1 MVRNVSALFRV
12 LRQESENDMTVQLVE
27 TWTEDGIRLHGAL
40 TESAGDGPDDT
51 AVDALVL
58 LSGVGSNFYG
68 SSLMATLADAACHV
82 GIAALR
88 VNTRGHDMISTA
100 HTRDGGRLIGAAYE
114 IVDDCRF
121 DVTAWVGLLVE
132 RGYQRIGLLGHS
144 LGALKVLYSQA
155 KQPHQAVS
163 RVIAVSPPR
172 LSHDAFQLGP
182 QSHEFRSSFRRATE
196 LSENGQS
203 DELFKATF
211 PFPLVMSAAT
221 YLDKYGPESRYD
233 LTKFAADVAVPTCLM
248 FGEVELQSGGIA
260 FAGIDERVRELDWK
274 SPPVVRTIA
283 GANHFYAGTAAEL
296 CSAVV
301 EFLRS

>member
-1 MVRNVSALFRV
+1 MTTNV
-12 LRQESENDMTVQLVE
+12 ELVE
-27 TWTEDGIRLHGAL
+27 AWTADGLRLHGAL
-40 TESAGDGPDDT
+40 NDGASAIVE
-51 AVDALVL
+51 ASNVDALVL

-68 SSLMATLADAACHV
+68 SSLMAALADAACRAGV
-82 GIAALR
+82 AALR

-100 HTRDGGRLIGAAYE
+100 QTREGGRLVGAAYE

-121 DVTAWVGLLVE
+121 DVAAWIELLVE
-132 RGYQRIGLLGHS
+132 RGYQRIALLGHS
-144 LGALKVLYSQA
+144 LGALKVLYSEA
-155 KQPHQAVS
+155 KQPHPAVS

-172 LSHDAFQLGP
+172 LSHDAFLLGP

-196 LSENGQS
+196 LAEAGQS
-203 DELFKATF
+203 DELFRATF

-233 LTKFAADVAVPTCLM
+233 LTKFAADVAVSTCFT
-248 FGEVELQSGGIA
+248 FGEIELHSGGIA

-296 CSAVV
+296 CSAVF

>member
-1 MVRNVSALFRV
+1 MS
-12 LRQESENDMTVQLVE
+12 MQLVD
-27 TWTEDGIRLHGAL
+27 TWTADGLRLHGAFSEPASDSL
-40 TESAGDGPDDT
+40 EASSI
-51 AVDALVL
+51 DALVL

-68 SSLMATLADAACHV
+68 SSLMATLADAACQAGV
-82 GIAALR
+82 AALR

-100 HTRDGGRLIGAAYE
+100 QTRDGGRLVGAAYE

-121 DVTAWVGLLVE
+121 DLPAWIDLLVE
-132 RGYQRIGLLGHS
+132 RGYRRIGLLGHS

-155 KQPHQAVS
+155 KQPHAAVS
-163 RVIAVSPPR
+163 RLIAVSPPR
-172 LSHDAFQLGP
+172 LSHDAFLLGP
-182 QSHEFRSSFRRATE
+182 QFHEFRASFRRATE
-196 LSENGQS
+196 LTAAGQA

-233 LTKFAADVAVPTCLM
+233 LTKFAADVAVPTCLT

-260 FAGIDERVRELDWK
+260 FAGLDERVGELDWK

-296 CSAVV
+296 CSAVL
-301 EFLRS
+301 EFLRSQGLSGD

>member
-1 MVRNVSALFRV
+1 MSI
-12 LRQESENDMTVQLVE
+12 QLVE
-27 TWTEDGIRLHGAL
+27 TWTVDGLRLHGAL
-40 TESAGDGPDDT
+40 SAEAPVDGKKPGI
-51 AVDALVL
+51 DALVL
-58 LSGVGSNFYG
+58 LSGVGSNFYS
-68 SSLMATLADAACHV
+68 SSLMSSLSDAMNRAGIATLR
-82 GIAALR
+82 I
-88 VNTRGHDMISTA
+88 NTRGHDTISTVQ
-100 HTRDGGRLIGAAYE
+100 TRDGGRLIGAACE

-121 DVTAWVGLLVE
+121 DVTAWVELLLSH
-132 RGYQRIGLLGHS
+132 GYERIGLLGHS

>member
-1 MVRNVSALFRV
+1 MS
-12 LRQESENDMTVQLVE
+12 TQLVE
-27 TWTEDGIRLHGAL
+27 AWTADGLRLHGAL
-40 TESAGDGPDDT
+40 NEDAPTRSENASI
-51 AVDALVL
+51 DALIL

-68 SSLMATLADAACHV
+68 SSLMATQADAACGS

-88 VNTRGHDMISTA
+88 VNTRGHDMVSTA
-100 HTRDGGRLIGAAYE
+100 QTREGGRLAGAAYE

-121 DVTAWVGLLVE
+121 DVTAWIDLLVE

-155 KQPHQAVS
+155 KQPHPAVS

-172 LSHDAFQLGP
+172 LSHDAFLLGP

-196 LSENGQS
+196 LSDAGHS

-233 LTKFAADVAVPTCLM
+233 LTKFAADVAVPTCLT

-260 FAGIDERVRELDWK
+260 FAGIDNRVRELDWN

-296 CSAVV
+296 CSAVFD
-301 EFLRS
+301 FLRS

>member
-1 MVRNVSALFRV
+1 MTTNV
-12 LRQESENDMTVQLVE
+12 ELVE
-27 TWTEDGIRLHGAL
+27 AWTADGLRLHGAL
-40 TESAGDGPDDT
+40 SNGAT
-51 AVDALVL
+51 AVSEASSVDALIL

-68 SSLMATLADAACHV
+68 SSLMATLADAACRA

-100 HTRDGGRLIGAAYE
+100 QTREGGRLVGAAYE

-121 DVTAWVGLLVE
+121 DVTAWIDLLAE
-132 RGYQRIGLLGHS
+132 RGYKKIGLLGHS

-155 KQPHQAVS
+155 KQPHSAVS
-163 RVIAVSPPR
+163 RVVAVSPPW
-172 LSHDAFQLGP
+172 LSHDAFLLGP
-182 QSHEFRSSFRRATE
+182 QSHEFRSSFRRAKE
-196 LSENGQS
+196 LAEAGQP

-233 LTKFAADVAVPTCLM
+233 LTKFVVDVAVPTCLT
-248 FGEVELQSGGIA
+248 FGEVELQSGGVA
-260 FAGIDERVRELDWK
+260 FVGIDERVRGLDWN
-274 SPPVVRTIA
+274 SPPVVRTIE
-283 GANHFYAGTAAEL
+283 GANHFYAGAAAEL
-296 CSAVV
+296 CSAVL